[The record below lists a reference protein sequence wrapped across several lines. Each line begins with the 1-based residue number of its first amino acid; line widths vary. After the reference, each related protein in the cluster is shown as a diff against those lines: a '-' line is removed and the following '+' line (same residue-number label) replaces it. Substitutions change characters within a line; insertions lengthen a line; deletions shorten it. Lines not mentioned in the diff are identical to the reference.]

1 MGELLLALALVAFS
15 PDAQEIRRDG
25 VSVGTVWARTSA
37 PVQRGERTERAFFS
51 SISRG
56 EILARIR
63 FHVAWRDARG
73 QEVPPGT
80 YTLRYAVQ
88 PVLKDHAGT
97 SRWRDFAI
105 IGDRR
110 DGHPWVMALAPAGE
124 ADLVLVLGEL
134 RVGLLLNT
142 VAESAF

>member
-1 MGELLLALALVAFS
+1 LLLAIALVAFS
-15 PDAQEIRRDG
+15 SEPQEIRLDG
-25 VSVGTVWARTSA
+25 VTVGAIRARTSA
-37 PVQRGERTERAFFS
+37 PAQNGERTERAFYS
-51 SISRG
+51 SIARD

-88 PVLKDHAGT
+88 PLLKDHAGT

-110 DGHPWVMALAPAGE
+110 DGHPWVMALAPPEE
-124 ADLVLVLGEL
+124 ADLVLELGGL
-134 RVGLLLNT
+134 RVGILLSS